1 MLGLFKGEKQSKKR
15 KHGKGNMRGSNAKTG
30 AVIYRHTRSELGLP
44 KNCISP
50 VN

>member
-1 MLGLFKGEKQSKKR
+1 MLKGEKQSKM
-15 KHGKGNMRGSNAKTG
+15 KHGQGNMRGSNAKTG
-30 AVIYRHTRSELGLP
+30 AVIYSHTRSELGLP